1 MKFGNI
7 CCIILIESVHNKDDT
22 RNGRRKMSVNLQ
34 KGQKVDLTKGNS
46 GLKTLV
52 VGLGWDEAPRKFSLF
67 TKHEDIDCDAS
78 ALLLKNG
85 RLAGNVDVV
94 YYGNLTHRS
103 GAVRHCGDNLTGAGE
118 GDDEQIIV
126 ELTKVPAEYDKIVFV
141 VNIYQAYQRKQQ
153 FGMIRNAFIRVV
165 DADSGKELCKYN
177 LSDNYDGKT
186 AMIFGEVYRY
196 NGEWKFGAIGE
207 PTADASIN
215 ETVKRYI

>member
-1 MKFGNI
+1 
-7 CCIILIESVHNKDDT
+7 
-22 RNGRRKMSVNLQ
+22 MSVNLQ

-52 VGLGWDEAPRKFSLF
+52 VGLGWDEAQKGFSLF
-67 TKHEDIDCDAS
+67 QKKNDIDCDAS
-78 ALLLKNG
+78 ALLINAATGKLMG
-85 RLAGNVDVV
+85 AADVV

-126 ELTKVPAEYDKIVFV
+126 ELTKVPSDYSKLVFV
-141 VNIYQAYQRKQQ
+141 VTIYQAAERRQQ

-165 DADSGKELCKYN
+165 DADTGRELCKYN
-177 LSDNYDGKT
+177 LSENYEGKT
-186 AMIFGEVYRY
+186 AMIFGEAYRY

-207 PTADASIN
+207 PTNDNGISQMAA
-215 ETVKRYI
+215 RFQ